1 MTFIPLNHAP
11 DASGASWHSALP
23 EFIKSLASLPPQE
36 AAVALNTRLL
46 AEEAKGQVYFD
57 RMVAQAAQVV
67 TTLQVPT
74 AWRRAL
80 QAELL
85 LAREYEV
92 TKPII
97 PSVPVATPL
106 LEAMTSGRL
115 NRVFDSLMSASLNL
129 VPLLAEQALR
139 EHKVNAADE
148 WEGIRFLDALLH
160 LNDQG
165 TRNVDNQHALR
176 EWGAGARIR
185 EDQQAQEQL
194 LPERKQV
201 VTEADRPRLTQRRQ
215 QLVEHWQAASNPE
228 VLALIQL
235 IEQRLTELDAVHSE
249 PTVSEGVVDTT
260 DLNEPSPIEFTAS
273 RIVLLHIFN
282 CKPPIR
288 LDERTHELG
297 RSYGFKNGRN
307 IYDYYVKLS
316 KSTGITGKEGRELSS
331 IITDIKAVLPLVE
344 KRYQKD
350 ARDKLN
356 ELIIKQLKES

>member
-1 MTFIPLNHAP
+1 MTSTPLNHAP
-11 DASGASWHSALP
+11 DASGASWHSTLP
-23 EFIKSLASLPPQE
+23 EFIKSLVPLSPQE

-46 AEEAKGQVYFD
+46 AEESKGQAYFD
-57 RMVAQAAQVV
+57 RMLAQAEQVV

-74 AWRRAL
+74 MWRRAL
-80 QAELL
+80 QEELL

-97 PSVPVATPL
+97 PSVPVATTL

-115 NRVFDSLMSASLNL
+115 DRVFDSLMSAPFNL

-148 WEGIRFLDALLH
+148 WEGVRFLDALLH

-165 TRNVDNQHALR
+165 TRNVDNQHVLR
-176 EWGAGARIR
+176 EWGAGAKGR

-215 QLVEHWQAASNPE
+215 QLLEHWQSTSSTQVQAS
-228 VLALIQL
+228 IQL
-235 IEQRLTELDAVHSE
+235 IEQRLAELDAVHSE
-249 PTVSEGVVDTT
+249 PIINETAVDTT
-260 DLNEPSPIEFTAS
+260 DLAVPHIEFTA
-273 RIVLLHIFN
+273 RRVVLLHIFN

-288 LDERTHELG
+288 LDDRTHELG
-297 RSYGFKNGRN
+297 RSYGFRNGRN
-307 IYDYYVKLS
+307 IYDHYVKLS
-316 KSTGITGKEGRELSS
+316 KPTGITGMEGKELPS
-331 IITDIKAVLPLVE
+331 IISDIKAVLPLVE
-344 KRYQKD
+344 DRYKKD
-350 ARDKLN
+350 ACDKLN
-356 ELIIKQLKES
+356 ELTIKQV

>member
-1 MTFIPLNHAP
+1 MTSTPLGHAP
-11 DASGASWHSALP
+11 DASGASWHSELP

-36 AAVALNTRLL
+36 AAVTLNARLL
-46 AEEAKGQVYFD
+46 TEEAKGQAYFD
-57 RMVAQAAQVV
+57 RMVGQAEQVI
-67 TTLQVPT
+67 TTLQVST

-106 LEAMTSGRL
+106 LEAITSGRL
-115 NRVFDSLMSASLNL
+115 DRLFDSLMSAPVGL
-129 VPLLAEQALR
+129 VSLLAEQALR

-148 WEGIRFLDALLH
+148 WESIRFLDALLH
-160 LNDQG
+160 INDQG
-165 TRNVDNQHALR
+165 IHNVDNQHVLR

-201 VTEADRPRLTQRRQ
+201 VTEADRPRLSQRRQ
-215 QLVEHWQAASNPE
+215 QLLEHWQAASNTE
-228 VLALIQL
+228 VQALIQL
-235 IEQRLTELDAVHSE
+235 IEQRLAELDAVHSE
-249 PTVSEGVVDTT
+249 PIVSEKVVDTT
-260 DLNEPSPIEFTAS
+260 DLDEPSPIEFTAS
-273 RIVLLHIFN
+273 RIALIHIFN

-297 RSYGFKNGRN
+297 RSYGFKNGKH
-307 IYDYYVKLS
+307 IYQTYVKLS
-316 KSTGITGKEGRELSS
+316 KPNGITGKDGRELSS
-331 IITDIKAVLPLVE
+331 IIGDIEAVLPLVE
-344 KRYQKD
+344 KHYKKD
-350 ARDKLN
+350 ALDKLN
-356 ELIIKQLKES
+356 ELIMKQV